1 MPDDLFAVPR
11 LARIYDALEGARP
24 DLEHYV
30 QIVDELGARSVM
42 DVGCGTGSLATAL
55 AARGVVVI
63 GVDPAEASLD
73 VARSKA
79 ASGRV
84 SWVAAAA
91 HELPPAGVDA
101 VVMTGNV
108 AMVFLDEAEWDSV
121 VASVRAALAPGGW
134 WVFEVRDPAARGWEA
149 WTPEATRQQVD
160 TVEGWVTNWVEVITV
175 EAPFVTF
182 VQHYRFDDGDHVTSR
197 STLRFRDR
205 SEIEEALNAGGFEV
219 VEVRDAADRP
229 GLELVF
235 LARAVG

>member
-42 DVGCGTGSLATAL
+42 DVGCGTGSLAVAL
-55 AARGVVVI
+55 AARGAVVI

-73 VARSKA
+73 VARSKVDA
-79 ASGRV
+79 GGV

-91 HELPPAGVDA
+91 HELPPAGVDVA
-101 VVMTGNV
+101 VMTGNV
-108 AMVFLDEAEWDSV
+108 AMVFLDEAEWREV

-149 WTPEATRQQVD
+149 WTPEATRQRVD
-160 TVEGWVTNWVEVITV
+160 TVEGWVTNWVEVIAV
-175 EAPFVTF
+175 ETPLVTF

-197 STLRFRDR
+197 STLRFRER
-205 SEIEEALNAGGFEV
+205 SEIEEALNAGGFDV